1 MKKVDARNLV
11 VLLSNKSKNASNQS
25 QLKGRDIM
33 FNDVNV
39 TELNA
44 TVNFN
49 YFCIS
54 KFYLKKFMNLKK
66 GFQYDFK
73 SKTRKIFDFDLFLI
87 LS

>member
-1 MKKVDARNLV
+1 
-11 VLLSNKSKNASNQS
+11 
-25 QLKGRDIM
+25 M

-39 TELNA
+39 TELKE
-44 TVNFN
+44 TVNLIIFV
-49 YFCIS
+49 FLFIFRVS

>member
-49 YFCIS
+49 YFC
-54 KFYLKKFMNLKK
+54 FFVN
-66 GFQYDFK
+66 F
-73 SKTRKIFDFDLFLI
+73 
-87 LS
+87 